1 MPGSYADAQLQVWTP
16 LFALP
21 PLTAC
26 TGLSKANLCIVYG
39 HFPRS
44 QRETSTLRAI
54 CIKRMERGA
63 RQEQMFHVKH
73 SAGSP
78 DGQIPGG
85 RIAGWPS
92 NGKFFRDCG
101 ELRGNAARQNIAT
114 WCFAR
119 RSVPLRRNRE
129 EHAAETPQ
137 SRKNL
142 PHTGKAL
149 RREGGGAGLG
159 MGTRLR
165 HAARGAAARRAPC
178 RGGPTLR
185 PARGPAGSRR

>member
-73 SAGSP
+73 SAGSLVARSRWP
-78 DGQIPGG
+78 DRRMALKWQVFSRLRGIAGECRPAKYRDLVFCAALSAAASKSGRKRGRNPAIAKKLATYGESPAPGG
-85 RIAGWPS
+85 RGRRA
-92 NGKFFRDCG
+92 RDGC
-101 ELRGNAARQNIAT
+101 
-114 WCFAR
+114 
-119 RSVPLRRNRE
+119 SV
-129 EHAAETPQ
+129 
-137 SRKNL
+137 
-142 PHTGKAL
+142 
-149 RREGGGAGLG
+149 
-159 MGTRLR
+159 
-165 HAARGAAARRAPC
+165 AARGSR

>member
-73 SAGSP
+73 SVGSL
-78 DGQIPGG
+78 DG
-85 RIAGWPS
+85 RIAGWPDPWVALKWQVFS
-92 NGKFFRDCG
+92 R
-101 ELRGNAARQNIAT
+101 LRGIASKSRPAKYRDLVFCAELGAAASKSGRTCGRNPAIAKKLAT
-114 WCFAR
+114 YGESPAPGGRGRRAR
-119 RSVPLRRNRE
+119 DGCSV
-129 EHAAETPQ
+129 
-137 SRKNL
+137 
-142 PHTGKAL
+142 
-149 RREGGGAGLG
+149 
-159 MGTRLR
+159 
-165 HAARGAAARRAPC
+165 AARGAARDVARRAAAS
-178 RGGPTLR
+178 PTLR
-185 PARGPAGSRR
+185 PARGPTGSRR

>member
-73 SAGSP
+73 SAGSL
-78 DGQIPGG
+78 GG
-85 RIAGWPS
+85 PRMASFFAIAG
-92 NGKFFRDCG
+92 NCG
-101 ELRGNAARQNIAT
+101 GIPPGEISRPGVLRGAQCRCVEIGKKML
-114 WCFAR
+114 
-119 RSVPLRRNRE
+119 PKPRNRE
-129 EHAAETPQ
+129 KTCHI
-137 SRKNL
+137 R
-142 PHTGKAL
+142 GKPCAG
-149 RREGGGAGLG
+149 REGAQGSGWVLG
-159 MGTRLR
+159 CGTR
-165 HAARGAAARRAPC
+165 HGARCRAPC

>member
-73 SAGSP
+73 SAGSLVA
-78 DGQIPGG
+78 GSLGG
-85 RIAGWPS
+85 PQMASFFAIAGNCEQKQP
-92 NGKFFRDCG
+92 G
-101 ELRGNAARQNIAT
+101 EISRPGVLRG
-114 WCFAR
+114 AR
-119 RSVPLRRNRE
+119 RRCVEIGTNMRPKPRNRE
-129 EHAAETPQ
+129 KTCHI
-137 SRKNL
+137 R
-142 PHTGKAL
+142 GKPCAG
-149 RREGGGAGLG
+149 REGAQGSGWVLG
-159 MGTRLR
+159 CGSR
-165 HAARGAAARRAPC
+165 HSARRAMSRAVP
-178 RGGPTLR
+178 RR
-185 PARGPAGSRR
+185 PYASASSWPSR